1 MTVFVAHAPADGE
14 AAQALEKFIER
25 RGHFVE
31 LDDGHVALRPVQA
44 SDVVVLLLSKDFV
57 FAPTRLR
64 LEQRALDAWAENR
77 LITVK
82 LDHGIAPVGLRDLPA
97 IDASF
102 AAQREFK
109 WQEVANAA
117 RAKLNAPRPEGG
129 EANTSPPAAPQ
140 ARTRASNGPGVL
152 TAFLMLLL
160 AIPGAIAI
168 AATAAIALVNR
179 IGPTPG
185 GLPELISGIDAFGM
199 RYGLPHGVTL
209 WVFPVAIAVTLGVFS
224 RLVWRMF
231 ARRPSSR
238 ALEPAPAPAS
248 EVEQAEISDAVFV
261 SYARANA
268 KQVMPV
274 IEAAQHEGRN
284 FWLDQQSMTV
294 GEGWAGEIVRAI
306 RGAGEVVVMCSKAA
320 FESDHV
326 KREIYLADRYQ
337 KRLVPV
343 FIEDAQPPEDF
354 EYFFAGVQWLKLF
367 ETPEAE
373 RPAAFVQALGNAS

>member
-1 MTVFVAHAPADGE
+1 MTVFVAHAPADRE
-14 AAQALEKFIER
+14 AAEALEKFIER

-31 LDDGHVALRPVQA
+31 LDDGQTALRPVQA
-44 SDVVVLLLSKDFV
+44 SDVVVLLISKDFV

-77 LITVK
+77 LLAVK

-102 AAQREFK
+102 VAQREFK
-109 WQEVANAA
+109 WQEVANAI
-117 RAKLNAPRPEGG
+117 RAKLNAPRPETGG
-129 EANTSPPAAPQ
+129 DEATLPSAPEQ
-140 ARTRASNGPGVL
+140 TRLKPNSGPGVL
-152 TAFLMLLL
+152 TAFLMLSL
-160 AIPGAIAI
+160 ALPGAVAI
-168 AATAAIALVNR
+168 AATAAIFLVNR
-179 IGPTPG
+179 IGPRPG
-185 GLPELISGIDAFGM
+185 GLPELLAGIDAFGV
-199 RYGLPHGVTL
+199 RYGMPHGVTI
-209 WVFPVAIAVTLGVFS
+209 WIFPVVIAITIGVLS
-224 RLVWRMF
+224 RLVWRVF
-231 ARRPSSR
+231 APR
-238 ALEPAPAPAS
+238 APVKREAPPPPPRAES
-248 EVEQAEISDAVFV
+248 VEKTSDAVFV

-268 KQVMPV
+268 KVVMPV
-274 IEAAQHEGRN
+274 IEAAQHDGRN

-326 KREIYLADRYQ
+326 KREIYLADRYH

-367 ETPEAE
+367 ETPEAD
-373 RPAAFVQALGNAS
+373 RARAFAAALGNTP